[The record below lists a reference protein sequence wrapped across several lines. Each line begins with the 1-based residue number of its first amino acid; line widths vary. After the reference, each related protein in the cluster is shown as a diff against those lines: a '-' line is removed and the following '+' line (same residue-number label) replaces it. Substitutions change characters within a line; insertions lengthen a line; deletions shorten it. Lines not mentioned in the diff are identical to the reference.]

1 MKRVHYLIFLVLLFA
16 LVAAFTPGCKGSN
29 GGNGDDENGDGGAGD
44 FATFETA
51 MADFKETVRFVSVS
65 PDKSMAYDA
74 AKRAEE
80 SWGKV
85 KDNFPDDPPKKFRA
99 DSEWPDRIAEMRKL
113 MGDIKSAASKEDF
126 KTADAR
132 VRDAEML
139 LLELYEVNKISSAG
153 VEAIKILDLA
163 DQLEAAF
170 AEERFNDAKHIM
182 PNMRTAQKNFFAAP
196 IPDFAR
202 DRQDEYD
209 EGKDK
214 VYDEVENF
222 VEIED
227 TGGRLERLAALKVAA
242 SEFWVEFG

>member
-1 MKRVHYLIFLVLLFA
+1 MKRIHNTIILVFVFIILTILG
-16 LVAAFTPGCKGSN
+16 TGCKGSN
-29 GGNGDDENGDGGAGD
+29 GGNGDGDNGGGAGD

-80 SWGKV
+80 SWGEV
-85 KDNFPDDPPKKFRA
+85 KENFPEEPPKKFRG
-99 DSEWPDRIAEMRKL
+99 DSEWIDRVAEMKKL
-113 MGDIKSAASKEDF
+113 MGEIKSAVGKEDF
-126 KTADAR
+126 VTADAK
-132 VRDAEML
+132 VREAEL
-139 LLELYEVNKISSAG
+139 LLLGLYEANKISSAG

-170 AEERFNDAKHIM
+170 KEERFNDAKHIM

-209 EGKDK
+209 DGKDK
-214 VYDEVENF
+214 VYDEIENF
-222 VEIED
+222 VEIES
-227 TGGRLERLAALKVAA
+227 TEGRLERLAALKVAA